1 MSSITSAAITTDI
14 ALQNL
19 HQANTAPAPQVRR
32 SARGLAALLL
42 SAAVA
47 GLVLVADRL
56 ISIWGDQHLF
66 LAWVLLWALV
76 FSVLALLA
84 DTARHLAQRSLRAL
98 DEWSRLL
105 AQARAEA
112 RLWDLARSDPRL
124 MDELRQAQQRDTTDF
139 DEALAPLGMEPGTTA
154 TPRSAWGR
162 FPERLAESRARN
174 IHLYYI

>member
-1 MSSITSAAITTDI
+1 MSTITSAALSNDI
-14 ALQNL
+14 ALRAMQP
-19 HQANTAPAPQVRR
+19 AGETTAPRARR
-32 SARGLAALLL
+32 SARGLAAMLL

-47 GLVLVADRL
+47 GTVLVADRV
-56 ISIWGDQHLF
+56 IQTWGDQHVF
-66 LAWVLLWALV
+66 VAWVLLWVVVFAASAL
-76 FSVLALLA
+76 FAG
-84 DTARHLAQRSLRAL
+84 TARQLAQRSLHTL

-139 DEALAPLGMEPGTTA
+139 DEALAPLGMETGSAPVA
-154 TPRSAWGR
+154 RSGWGR